1 MSIFSFKRP
10 RNNLKLI
17 EDSAGSNSEASEFNK
32 SPGIINNLRA
42 MPEFISLA
50 EMIREKAHG
59 RKVIYA
65 PSYGNWGD
73 ALIQQGTIQFLKDNG
88 IAYTTLTRPKID
100 MLRET
105 IAPSGMDLS
114 DAILLSCGGGSWCK
128 NYHGNRDFVNRNHDL
143 FAETIV
149 LPSTYELPSISDG
162 KPNVTYVARD
172 KSESQMSIEDSIFC
186 HDMAFYIQLPKP
198 VDVASV
204 SDTGYFF
211 RQDSEKN
218 QFATAFGP
226 GYDISLVGNQNS
238 KISPFF
244 HILNGYTRII
254 TVRMHVAIA
263 GAMLGKEVE
272 LYAGDYFKAKAV
284 FESSIE
290 HSYPNVSLRSW
301 KTVQ

>member
-17 EDSAGSNSEASEFNK
+17 EESADSISEASEVSN
-32 SPGIINNLRA
+32 SSGIINNLRA

-50 EMIREKAHG
+50 EMIREKSQG

-73 ALIQQGTIQFLKDNG
+73 ALIQQGTIQFLKENR
-88 IAYTTLTRPKID
+88 IAFTTLTRPKID

-149 LPSTYELPSISDG
+149 LPSTYELPSISGG
-162 KPNVTYVARD
+162 KHNVTYVARD
-172 KSESQMSIEDSIFC
+172 KSESQTSIKDSIFC
-186 HDMAFYIQLPKP
+186 HDMAFYIQLPKTI
-198 VDVASV
+198 DVASV

-211 RQDSEKN
+211 RQDTEKN
-218 QFATAFGP
+218 QFATAIGP
-226 GYDISLVGNQNS
+226 GYEISLVGNQNS
-238 KISPFF
+238 KITPFF
-244 HILNGYTRII
+244 HILNGYSRII
-254 TVRMHVAIA
+254 TDRMHVAIA

-272 LYAGDYFKAKAV
+272 LYAGDYFKAQAV
-284 FESSIE
+284 FKSSIE
-290 HSYPNVSLRSW
+290 PYYPSVSLRSW
-301 KTVQ
+301 KTAK